1 MTNAQHYSQA
11 TGTRSEESGG
21 GDSLAIFGRSCT
33 KMDQT
38 IKLKET
44 IGVDETAAITELKED
59 ADQERTILMNQK
71 PSMLHNW
78 TKSSSKEVEH
88 EGH

>member
-1 MTNAQHYSQA
+1 
-11 TGTRSEESGG
+11 
-21 GDSLAIFGRSCT
+21 
-33 KMDQT
+33 MDQT

-71 PSMLHNW
+71 PSMLHN
-78 TKSSSKEVEH
+78 
-88 EGH
+88 